1 AGAEPAR
8 GVPPAAGG
16 AGAAAAAPATLS
28 ERRRRVEVDEIR
40 AVLEACGDDR
50 ERACAVLG
58 ISKTTLWRKLAAA
71 EGKPGRRRG

>member
-1 AGAEPAR
+1 
-8 GVPPAAGG
+8 
-16 AGAAAAAPATLS
+16 S